1 MRAPQKSKKFIV
13 RNPKSPTK
21 SPSTAPT
28 VAKASVAPKSPNDV
42 KAGEIGG
49 YDGPEPT
56 RFGDWQ
62 HNGRCTD
69 F

>member
-1 MRAPQKSKKFIV
+1 MRTPQRSRKFIS
-13 RNPKSPTK
+13 RNPKSPSK
-21 SPSTAPT
+21 SSSTAPNIG
-28 VAKASVAPKSPNDV
+28 KASVAPKSSNDV
-42 KAGEIGG
+42 KASEIGG

-56 RFGDWQ
+56 RFGDWE